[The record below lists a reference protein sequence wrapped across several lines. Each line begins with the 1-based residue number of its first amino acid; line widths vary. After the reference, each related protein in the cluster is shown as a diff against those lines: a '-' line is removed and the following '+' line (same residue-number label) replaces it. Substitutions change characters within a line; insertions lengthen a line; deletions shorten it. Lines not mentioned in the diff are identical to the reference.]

1 MRLALLEDDAAQ
13 AATLAGWL
21 RGAGHEVRPFHLAA
35 DLVRECGHE
44 SYDAYLIDWMLP
56 DRSGHEVLCW
66 LRRERGDTAP
76 VIFVT
81 SRDSEE
87 DIVTALQ
94 GGADDYMIKPLRRL
108 ELLSRLDAI
117 WRRTLRHHAGDCI
130 DLPPYRLELASR
142 RVLRD
147 RTEIEGLTEKEFQLA
162 TVLFQN
168 IGRLMSRGHLLETVW
183 GLRAE
188 IPTRTLDTHVSRV
201 RRKLELQ
208 PANGFRLVS
217 AYNFGY
223 RLEKVAS
230 AELS

>member
-13 AATLAGWL
+13 AETLAEWL
-21 RGAGHEVRPFHLAA
+21 RGAGHEVHTFDLAA

-44 SYDAYLIDWMLP
+44 SYDAYLVDWMLP
-56 DRSGHEVLCW
+56 DRSGHEILHW
-66 LRRERGDTAP
+66 LRRERGETAP
-76 VIFVT
+76 VVFVT
-81 SRDSEE
+81 SRDAEE
-87 DIVTALQ
+87 DIVAALQ
-94 GGADDYMIKPLRRL
+94 GGADDYMVKPLRRL

-117 WRRTLRHHAGDCI
+117 WRRARPRNAEDFI
-130 DLPPYRLELASR
+130 ELPPYRLELSAR

-183 GLRAE
+183 GLRAAV
-188 IPTRTLDTHVSRV
+188 PTRTLDTHVSRV

-208 PANGFRLVS
+208 PANGYRLVS

-223 RLEKVAS
+223 RLEKVAP
-230 AELS
+230 AEAR